1 MMNNLIAIA
10 QSLSKFQL
18 IEGTL
23 KAFLAKHQ
31 SDQAKV
37 YKNSKKFY
45 LVTEF
50 NEMSYGILLKQYKK
64 ICSDQ
69 SLWNRLFTLKENR
82 DYLAHRALIANLNN
96 IDDDFKKLLGVKPI
110 LIDYVMLNKE
120 LDECVDLMIE
130 EYVLLLENT

>member
-1 MMNNLIAIA
+1 MNNLIAIA

-31 SDQAKV
+31 SDQDKID
-37 YKNSKKFY
+37 KNSKKFY
-45 LVTEF
+45 LTNQL

-64 ICSDQ
+64 ICCDQ
-69 SLWNRLFTLKENR
+69 SLWNRLFKLKEHR

-96 IDDDFKKLLGVKPI
+96 IDDDFKQLLGVKTI